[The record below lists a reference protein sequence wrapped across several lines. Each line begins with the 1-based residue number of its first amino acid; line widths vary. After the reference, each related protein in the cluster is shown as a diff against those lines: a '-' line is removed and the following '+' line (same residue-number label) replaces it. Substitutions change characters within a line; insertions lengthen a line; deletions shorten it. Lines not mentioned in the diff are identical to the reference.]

1 MSVIIYFLSEHFS
14 FEPTHTIKIQAHRLE
29 ITALLHLRGQTGSFY
44 HPLGGSQD
52 HKSSEVVL
60 NLQPTQENWHANMLY
75 ERFCTL
81 FRIVLY
87 GP

>member
-1 MSVIIYFLSEHFS
+1 M
-14 FEPTHTIKIQAHRLE
+14 
-29 ITALLHLRGQTGSFY
+29 RGQTGSFY

-75 ERFCTL
+75 ERLRTL
-81 FRIVLY
+81 FRILFVRAMNDKIGLLTHTHFKFKSKSFLHNLQECARNILN
-87 GP
+87 